1 MLSSPR
7 TWGCFCFVDSLFGQ
21 VSVFPTHVGVFL
33 NQGYPFLL
41 PFRLP
46 HARGGVS
53 SRAHPCKVLLLSSPR
68 TWGCF
73 PFDLGKGHRSP
84 VFPTHVG
91 VFPRHCT
98 MPDKSVGLPRARGG
112 VSSSVLS
119 ALSFTTSSPRT
130 WGCFQFASGDV
141 NHQRVFPTHV
151 GVFLLQRRSKD
162 WTVRLPHARGGV
174 SMPGTVTRLRPV
186 SSPRTWGCFQY
197 AAFQASQQAVFPTHV
212 GVFLRGVC
220 SILNRLSLP
229 HARGGVSQT
238 ADTVGF
244 RPLSSLRT
252 WGISKK
258 LLIAVY

>member
-1 MLSSPR
+1 MTSSPR
-7 TWGCFCFVDSLFGQ
+7 TWGCFSSRVIRMRGPR
-21 VSVFPTHVGVFL
+21 VFPTHVGVFHPSHSPL
-33 NQGYPFLL
+33 RPR
-41 PFRLP
+41 FRLP

-130 WGCFQFASGDV
+130 WGCFHAGHGHETQAG
-141 NHQRVFPTHV
+141 VFPTHV
-151 GVFLLQRRSKD
+151 GVFLKRRIRSAFGLC
-162 WTVRLPHARGGV
+162 LPYARGV
-174 SMPGTVTRLRPV
+174 
-186 SSPRTWGCFQY
+186 FQKNY
-197 AAFQASQQAVFPTHV
+197 
-212 GVFLRGVC
+212 
-220 SILNRLSLP
+220 
-229 HARGGVSQT
+229 
-238 ADTVGF
+238 
-244 RPLSSLRT
+244 
-252 WGISKK
+252 
-258 LLIAVY
+258 